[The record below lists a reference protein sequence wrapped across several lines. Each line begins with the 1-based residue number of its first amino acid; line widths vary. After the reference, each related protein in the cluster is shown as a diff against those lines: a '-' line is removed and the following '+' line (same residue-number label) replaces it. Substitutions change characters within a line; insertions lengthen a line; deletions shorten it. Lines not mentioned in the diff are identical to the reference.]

1 MLNLKAEFFE
11 MLLAVTFKRLMRTT
25 YFSRWFYRYATLFT
39 LCAVLF
45 GALAPS
51 LGHAA
56 KNHSKKILV
65 EICNAQGLS
74 VVALDAENNQVPGQA
89 EVNASCPLCVL
100 QNDQPTIPESS
111 ATSQRSATRVDSVSV
126 NTSTLEPPSALI
138 WAAHYTRAPP
148 RLS

>member
-1 MLNLKAEFFE
+1 
-11 MLLAVTFKRLMRTT
+11 MLLALTFKRLMRRT

-39 LCAVLF
+39 ICAMFF
-45 GALAPS
+45 GALTPS

-56 KNHSKKILV
+56 KNHNRKIWV

-74 VVALDAENNQVPGQA
+74 VVALDAENNPVPSQA
-89 EVNASCPLCVL
+89 EVNVHCPLCLL
-100 QNDQPTIPESS
+100 QNDQPTIPVSS
-111 ATSQRSATRVDSVSV
+111 ATSQRSATRAELVVV
-126 NTSTLEPPSALI
+126 KTSTLEPPSALI